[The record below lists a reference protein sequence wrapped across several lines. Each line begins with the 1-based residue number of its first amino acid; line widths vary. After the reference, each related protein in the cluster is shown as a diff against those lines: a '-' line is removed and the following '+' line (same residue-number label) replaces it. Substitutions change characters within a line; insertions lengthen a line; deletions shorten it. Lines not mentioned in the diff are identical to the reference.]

1 VFFVTNS
8 MVALVLLAVSW
19 VLVRSLVMLHQA
31 RLHSD
36 EARLA
41 RGFLAELRRRGL
53 VEPNPLNLRD

>member
-1 VFFVTNS
+1 
-8 MVALVLLAVSW
+8 MAALALLAVSW

>member
-1 VFFVTNS
+1 
-8 MVALVLLAVSW
+8 MAALALLVASW
-19 VLVRSLVMLHQA
+19 VLLRSLVMLHQA
-31 RLHSD
+31 RLHTD